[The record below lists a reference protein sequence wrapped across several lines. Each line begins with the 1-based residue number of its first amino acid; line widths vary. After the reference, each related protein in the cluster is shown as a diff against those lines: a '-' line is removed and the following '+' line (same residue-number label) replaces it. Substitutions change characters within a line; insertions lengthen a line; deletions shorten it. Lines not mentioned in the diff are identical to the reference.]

1 MENYIEKKKYKIIFS
16 DIDGTLLNSKHQIS
30 KKTREKIQKLEK
42 EGIPFIFVSARM
54 PRGIKGF
61 QKELASKNPIISY
74 SGALILDGE
83 GEVIYSAPLESEEA
97 RKIANRS
104 REIYPTVSI
113 NPYSNDCWMTENKEE
128 YWVAYESKVTGII
141 PKLVSLEE
149 EAVWREVHKILC
161 MGEASKIAS
170 LEQQLKKE
178 FPNVQISKS
187 KDTYLEILAK
197 DVSKSKA
204 ADILVKYYGIERE
217 ESIAFGDSDN
227 DIDML
232 EYAGLGVAM
241 GNSYDG
247 VKEHADYVTDTNVE
261 EGVWEVLEFLF

>member
-1 MENYIEKKKYKIIFS
+1 MGNHIEKKKYKIIFS

-30 KKTREKIQKLEK
+30 KKTKEKIQELEK
-42 EGIPFIFVSARM
+42 REIPFIFVSARM
-54 PRGIKGF
+54 PGGIRGF
-61 QKELASKNPIISY
+61 QEEIDSKNPIISY

-83 GEVIYSAPLESEEA
+83 GDIIYSASLDSEEA
-97 RKIANRS
+97 RKIAKRV
-104 REIYPTVSI
+104 REIASTVSI

-149 EAVWREVHKILC
+149 EAVWRGVHKILC
-161 MGEASKIAS
+161 MGEADQIAF
-170 LEQQLKKE
+170 LEQRLKKE
-178 FPNVQISKS
+178 FPNMQISKS
-187 KDTYLEILAK
+187 KDTYLEILSK
-197 DVSKSKA
+197 DVSKSRA

-227 DIDML
+227 DIDLL

-247 VKEHADYVTDTNVE
+247 VKEHADYVTDTNDE
-261 EGVWEVLEFLF
+261 EGVWKVLEFLF